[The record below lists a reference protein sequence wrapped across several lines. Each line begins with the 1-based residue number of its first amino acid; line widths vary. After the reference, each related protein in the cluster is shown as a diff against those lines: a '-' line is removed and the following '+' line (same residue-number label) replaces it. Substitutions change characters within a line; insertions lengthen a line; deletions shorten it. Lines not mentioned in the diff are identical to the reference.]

1 MNEERIAI
9 PKLQGH
15 HCFACGTAN
24 PIGLN
29 LHFYRVGDSVCTDI
43 TLGKYHEGWQNVT
56 HGGIISTLLDEVM
69 SWTIMYFK
77 KVFFVTRKMEIKY
90 IKPVL
95 IETPLTAK
103 GWLIDD
109 SEPPKIRTRAEIRDD
124 KGSLLVRSSGEF
136 VVLPEEKL
144 SSVPDEQKKDMLS
157 LFKRF
162 PEPQNVGSK

>member
-29 LHFYRVGDSVCTDI
+29 LHFYRVGDSICTDI

-95 IETPLTAK
+95 IETPLTAT

-144 SSVPDEQKKDMLS
+144 SSVPDELKKDMLL